1 MKVGDYV
8 RVNEGVHDEKMP
20 KERRDG
26 MIVEVV
32 GKDNDQAYVMFNNSA
47 FLKFHKSQLTIL
59 VKL

>member
-8 RVNEGVHDEKMP
+8 RVNEGVHDENMP

-32 GKDNDQAYVMFNNSA
+32 GNDNDQAYVMFNNNV

>member
-8 RVNEGVHDEKMP
+8 RINEGVHDEKMP

-32 GKDNDQAYVMFNNSA
+32 GNNDQAYVMFNNNV

-59 VKL
+59 VKV